1 MGEKGTLLREREMNL
16 VPVTYKLDEYELPG
30 HLFLTGELDIEVD
43 HVDGQPYIWAFQL
56 KIHNAGLGIT
66 VEHDYQ
72 QGRKDNWFSSVE
84 LVKYLHRDKK
94 LMDDIYDECAIEGMW
109 SE

>member
-1 MGEKGTLLREREMNL
+1 MKL
-16 VPVTYKLDEYELPG
+16 VPITYKLDEYELPG
-30 HLFLTGELDIEVD
+30 HLFLTGELDIEMD